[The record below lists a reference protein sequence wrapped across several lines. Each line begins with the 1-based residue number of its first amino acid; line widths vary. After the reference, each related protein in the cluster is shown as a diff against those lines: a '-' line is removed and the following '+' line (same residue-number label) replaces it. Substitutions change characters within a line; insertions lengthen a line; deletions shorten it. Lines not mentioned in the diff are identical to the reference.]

1 MSEPHT
7 SGGHLDLL
15 HTHPLVEEILEGHR
29 DHARGDERGWTSYR
43 GHVYRV
49 FNMAR
54 VLVPDR
60 IIATTS
66 WLSRQLSTTSTCSAR
81 WTIWDL
87 PSAP

>member
-1 MSEPHT
+1 
-7 SGGHLDLL
+7 
-15 HTHPLVEEILEGHR
+15 
-29 DHARGDERGWTSYR
+29 
-43 GHVYRV
+43 
-49 FNMAR
+49 MAR